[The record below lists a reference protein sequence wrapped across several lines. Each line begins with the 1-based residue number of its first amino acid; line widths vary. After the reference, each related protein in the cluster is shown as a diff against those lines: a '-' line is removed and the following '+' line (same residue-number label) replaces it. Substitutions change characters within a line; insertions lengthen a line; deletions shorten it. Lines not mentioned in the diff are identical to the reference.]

1 MKHGLTNFGK
11 KVRKRQ
17 IDLDITQ
24 VELAKMVEEKTKL
37 RVEPTYLQKI
47 LNGQRSS
54 QKIVD
59 ALIDILDLEN

>member
-1 MKHGLTNFGK
+1 MKHRLTDFGK
-11 KVRKRQ
+11 RVRKRQ

-59 ALIDILDLEN
+59 ALIDILDIEN